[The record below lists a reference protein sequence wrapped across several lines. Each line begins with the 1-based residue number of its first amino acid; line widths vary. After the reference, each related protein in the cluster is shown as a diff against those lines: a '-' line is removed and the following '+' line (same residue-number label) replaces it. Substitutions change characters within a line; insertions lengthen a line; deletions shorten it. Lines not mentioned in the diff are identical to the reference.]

1 MINHWWKWLSG
12 FLLLMLAVAATGC
25 GGRAS
30 SSPPTDAKPET
41 AYTVVDVIGHTL
53 RLNGKPRR
61 IVSLTLGT
69 DEILLDMIGPERIVA
84 LTKFAHDPGI
94 SNVVAKAA
102 QVRGKI
108 VDVNV
113 EAVLSHQPDLVIA
126 ADVMYRDVYRALRD
140 MGVPIYVYNNI
151 RSVDDIRQG
160 IESVGRAVDE
170 PAAADVL
177 VRKMEGTLAAVRQRV
192 TPIPPAQRQTVVWI
206 SAMGM
211 QGGKGSLFDSMCEHA
226 GVINGAAAIGLEKND
241 VLSKENIIRINP
253 DIFLMPT
260 WSYEGKVDLGKFRSE
275 VADDPALKTVKA
287 IRNQR
292 LLSVSDQY
300 MYCSSHYIADGVRAL
315 AAAAYPDHFR

>member
-1 MINHWWKWLSG
+1 MIKRWQEWVLVGLLS
-12 FLLLMLAVAATGC
+12 LLAIAATGC
-25 GGRAS
+25 GGKAS
-30 SSPPTDAKPET
+30 SSPPVNVKTET
-41 AYTVVDVIGHTL
+41 AYTVVDATGHTV

-84 LTKFAHDPGI
+84 LTKFAYDPGI